1 MAASEPSSTAP
12 LQGEATTTTEATRT
26 PELCNKDRPPA
37 HPSSSKFPGAPDVL
51 EDGRALYLGTWRQRV
66 MSGTFFLLLVLSWL
80 AVVLT
85 NATGQHSGDVAV
97 RPPPSH
103 ISDYPLPP
111 DGAGPVLS
119 AASSATEGS
128 ASSTRT
134 ARHSI
139 NGATK
144 PTKSTARSRISA
156 AATSAWSRLQL
167 WRQSLR
173 NRTTPASYSGH
184 EMESSSEPKKNLW
197 CAYNGSDPWFRPH
210 HLPLHLCSAVV
221 LCCLPLTAPHGEPSA
236 PNLRFADFLKIQDAS
251 RNTRP
256 SLLVALAGPQQ
267 DSGVLRSLAQRDHG
281 NASKRLAVHVLHFV
295 EFNRLDGVLL
305 YTLHCGPDEVAIYR
319 ALYER
324 LDYHGYTAAVTCP
337 DGEGGTRLFAEAKL
351 GPVVLIPT
359 SANSSR
365 TQCPLGLARRVLD
378 DAESATDVMLGVQL
392 SGLRYTFPEGGAAI
406 GREGAAASLVSSAA
420 YRDVC
425 LAIRDHGWS
434 GYGSSTGECVVAHR
448 NRTWMAALTPWA
460 LAVPGVVGRFAKAGV
475 VVLDV
480 DADDAG
486 GSCGARPFPLTDA
499 LHRLL

>member
-1 MAASEPSSTAP
+1 MAAYQPSSTAQ
-12 LQGEATTTTEATRT
+12 LRGESTTTEPEVTRT
-26 PELCNKDRPPA
+26 PELGNKDRPPA
-37 HPSSSKFPGAPDVL
+37 HGSSSKLAGAPDVL
-51 EDGRALYLGTWRQRV
+51 EDGRALYLGTRRQQV
-66 MSGTFFLLLVLSWL
+66 TSAIFFLLLVVSWL

-85 NATGQHSGDVAV
+85 HATGKHSGDVAV

-103 ISDYPLPP
+103 MSDYPLPP
-111 DGAGPVLS
+111 DGADRLFS
-119 AASSATEGS
+119 AAANETKGN
-128 ASSTRT
+128 
-134 ARHSI
+134 ARLDIRFNKMPYTTPREYICPSRQ
-139 NGATK
+139 
-144 PTKSTARSRISA
+144 PARSRFDV
-156 AATSAWSRLQL
+156 Q
-167 WRQSLR
+167 
-173 NRTTPASYSGH
+173 
-184 EMESSSEPKKNLW
+184 ESSSELKKNLW
-197 CAYNGSDPWFRPH
+197 CGYNGSDSRFRPH

-221 LCCLPLTAPHGEPSA
+221 LCCLPLTAPAGEPSA
-236 PNLRFADFLKIQDAS
+236 PNLRFADFLKIQDTN
-251 RNTRP
+251 RTTRP
-256 SLLVALAGPQQ
+256 SLLVALGGPQQ
-267 DSGVLRSLAQRDHG
+267 DAGVLRSLAQRDHG

-337 DGEGGTRLFAEAKL
+337 DGEGGPRMFAEAKL
-351 GPVVLIPT
+351 GPVVLIPA

-365 TQCPLGLARRVLD
+365 TQCPRGLARRVLD
-378 DAESATDVMLGVQL
+378 DGDSAADVMLGVRL
-392 SGLRYTFPEGGAAI
+392 SGVRYTFPEGGEAI

-434 GYGSSTGECVVAHR
+434 GYGSPTGECVVAHR

-460 LAVPGVVGRFAKAGV
+460 LGVRRVVGRFAKTGV

-480 DADDAG
+480 DADDA
-486 GSCGARPFPLTDA
+486 SSACGARSFPLTDA

>member
-1 MAASEPSSTAP
+1 MTEP
-12 LQGEATTTTEATRT
+12 EVTRT
-26 PELCNKDRPPA
+26 PELGNKDRPPA
-37 HPSSSKFPGAPDVL
+37 HGSSSKLAGAPDVL
-51 EDGRALYLGTWRQRV
+51 EDGRALYLGTRRQQV
-66 MSGTFFLLLVLSWL
+66 TSAIFFLLLVVSWL

-85 NATGQHSGDVAV
+85 HATGKHSGDVAV

-103 ISDYPLPP
+103 MSDYPLPP
-111 DGAGPVLS
+111 DGADRLFS
-119 AASSATEGS
+119 AAANETKGNASATP
-128 ASSTRT
+128 T
-134 ARHSI
+134 ARRSI
-139 NGATK
+139 NGTTK
-144 PTKSTARSRISA
+144 RTKSTARPRRSSA
-156 AATSAWSRLQL
+156 TTSAWSRLQL
-167 WRQSLR
+167 WRHSLR
-173 NRTTPASYSGH
+173 NRTASASYSGQ
-184 EMESSSEPKKNLW
+184 EMESSSELKKNLW
-197 CAYNGSDPWFRPH
+197 CGYNGSDSRFRPH

-221 LCCLPLTAPHGEPSA
+221 LCCLPLTAPAGEPSA
-236 PNLRFADFLKIQDAS
+236 PNLRFADFLKIQDTN
-251 RNTRP
+251 RTTRP
-256 SLLVALAGPQQ
+256 SLLVALGGPQQ
-267 DSGVLRSLAQRDHG
+267 DAGVLRSLAQRDHG

-337 DGEGGTRLFAEAKL
+337 DGEGGPRMFAEAKL
-351 GPVVLIPT
+351 GPVVLIPA

-365 TQCPLGLARRVLD
+365 TQCPRGLARRVLD
-378 DAESATDVMLGVQL
+378 DGDSAADVMLGVRL
-392 SGLRYTFPEGGAAI
+392 SGVRYTFPEGGEAI

-434 GYGSSTGECVVAHR
+434 GYGSPTGECVVAHR

-460 LAVPGVVGRFAKAGV
+460 LGVPRVVGRFAKAGV

-480 DADDAG
+480 DADDA
-486 GSCGARPFPLTDA
+486 SSACGARSFPLTDA